1 MGASLLRRPTL
12 EGTKIMAH
20 AITLN
25 DYAAPTGGFLAR
37 IRKALAGYRAFVET
51 RAELGALSDRELADL
66 GIARLNI
73 DTVARQA
80 ARLV

>member
-25 DYAAPTGGFLAR
+25 DYAAPTEGFFAR